1 MHTVQN
7 AAGAD
12 EPSAAVRAWARRRVG
27 GEIAAV
33 RPVAGRPGG
42 PRVWELRRADA
53 ARFFL
58 KVATEPAGYTR
69 ETRAYRHAV
78 PALGHA
84 HAPVLVDS
92 DPGRLALL
100 LTAVPGGS
108 AAALAP
114 GHEDRTE
121 LYRQAG
127 RLLRRLHDACEAGP
141 AGGADAW
148 ADAHHAAAE
157 ERAAALSAAGELGAA
172 ECRMLRERAAALR
185 LLPPLPAAFLHGDV
199 REHHFLWDAAGRR
212 LALVG
217 FARARRGCA
226 AEDLVRVV
234 CGAARQDPAL
244 RAAFLRGYG
253 RELTDAER
261 YALPVLAALDAAGA
275 MERGVRHGD
284 RRAVAQARNVIG
296 ALVDGSGAGVSPGR
310 PATAVVTR
318 PFPARPAA
326 GTARG

>member
-1 MHTVQN
+1 MHPVQN
-7 AAGAD
+7 TAGAD
-12 EPSAAVRAWARRRVG
+12 EPSDAVRAWARRRAG
-27 GEIAAV
+27 GEIAAI
-33 RPVAGRPGG
+33 RPVAWRPGG
-42 PRVWELRRADA
+42 PRVWELTRADA

-69 ETRAYRHAV
+69 ETHAYRHAV

-92 DPGRLALL
+92 APGRLALL

-114 GHEDRTE
+114 GSADRTE

-141 AGGADAW
+141 ADGDDAW
-148 ADAHHAAAE
+148 ADSRHAAAG
-157 ERAAALSAAGELGAA
+157 ERAAALRAAGALGAA
-172 ECRMLRERAAALR
+172 ECRMIRERAAALR

-217 FARARRGCA
+217 FARARRGRA
-226 AEDLVRVV
+226 AEDLVRVAY
-234 CGAARQDPAL
+234 GPARQDPAL
-244 RAAFLRGYG
+244 RTAFLRGYG

-261 YALPVLAALDAAGA
+261 YALPALAALDAAEA

-284 RRAVAQARNVIG
+284 RQAVERAGNAIG
-296 ALVDGSGAGVSPGR
+296 ALMDGPGPGAGTRKTGHGRRQPAIPG
-310 PATAVVTR
+310 AT
-318 PFPARPAA
+318 
-326 GTARG
+326 GS